1 MSGKSVTHRKSKS
14 EPESEPDRRLTE
26 VKPWI
31 SAMRN
36 RIRPSTSQAISHF
49 PAAKKIQ
56 SPSSICNLVRSD
68 SFSASE
74 KNFTIGDFHSP
85 FSTLMKARPFAPN
98 VFAIAVI
105 SSTWPIVIPAKCL
118 ALIAL
123 TTPPSAS
130 ARSEEHTS
138 ELQSR
143 RDLVCRLLL
152 EKKKKKKASPQRKE
166 KKKIKH

>member
-14 EPESEPDRRLTE
+14 EPESELDGPLTE

-36 RIRPSTSQAISHF
+36 RIRPSTSQAISHL

-56 SPSSICNLVRSD
+56 SPSSICNFVRND

-85 FSTLMKARPFAPN
+85 FSTLMKARDRKSTRLNSSHVEISYA
-98 VFAIAVI
+98 VF
-105 SSTWPIVIPAKCL
+105 CL
-118 ALIAL
+118 
-123 TTPPSAS
+123 
-130 ARSEEHTS
+130 
-138 ELQSR
+138 
-143 RDLVCRLLL
+143 
-152 EKKKKKKASPQRKE
+152 KKK
-166 KKKIKH
+166 